1 MFEVKRDRYIN
12 KTFRLKEELVEELE
26 QYAAA
31 QQVSM
36 NQLVAQCC
44 QYALENKKDSAGEE
58 QPPPSVLK
66 NPDSF

>member
-1 MFEVKRDRYIN
+1 MFEVKKDKYVN

-26 QYAAA
+26 QYAAT

-44 QYALENKKDSAGEE
+44 QYALENKKDTIDEE
-58 QPPPSVLK
+58 
-66 NPDSF
+66 NP